1 MAFGQGGT
9 VVTPIEQAVAYATFA
24 NGGTRYQPQVASAIV
39 DPVTGK
45 VVQQFT
51 PVVTGHVSLPPSVYQ
66 PILQGLEGVIT
77 SGTASADFT
86 GFPSNF
92 VLAGKTGTATTPG
105 ASGASGEPTSWFVA
119 FGPQPTPTYL
129 VLAVIGQGG
138 YGANAAAP
146 LVRNVFNYLLTNPI
160 GPVKLPTGTNPPKLK
175 AATSESAG
183 VHADDAAPPR
193 RPRRLRPPRLRPR
206 RSPRPRA
213 TPGARTPGAGG

>member
-1 MAFGQGGT
+1 
-9 VVTPIEQAVAYATFA
+9 
-24 NGGTRYQPQVASAIV
+24 
-39 DPVTGK
+39 
-45 VVQQFT
+45 
-51 PVVTGHVSLPPSVYQ
+51 VVTGHVSLPPSVYQ

-160 GPVKLPTGTNPPKLK
+160 GAVKLPTGTNPPNLK
-175 AATSESAG
+175 AATPNAPASTPTTSTTTTAPSAPATTTPTTAVTTTTG
-183 VHADDAAPPR
+183 
-193 RPRRLRPPRLRPR
+193 
-206 RSPRPRA
+206 
-213 TPGARTPGAGG
+213 TPGAAPSPGG